1 MQESR
6 STDQITAPP
15 ILSQNGQPR
24 KAENLIGFIGMEE
37 WRAVRKPKKIFS
49 SSSSLY
55 FPCGRKKEMSRMKHN
70 NYGNSNTIGRKRVLV
85 VDYAKINGSSNSS
98 GEKGAANAAA
108 TGEESKVHLASPQKK
123 MFFFPNNPSTPVTPK
138 TPTPQD
144 EAQDSQLESRLESLP
159 VDLLLRILC
168 LLHHDQL
175 KTVFHVSQRLRKA
188 ALVARQCYFNYTT
201 PDRSRQE
208 MLRLTTPRPD
218 EHWPF
223 LDGVGFTKC
232 PLTPKAPR
240 HDQRPPLRLSL
251 AEMRQ
256 ISASLFQGPSSRL
269 YRTKPPGLPRP
280 DQSFTR
286 QLCQCCLHCLFLI
299 GKYIRSCLSKTQVHV
314 LGWGSDFVI
323 LQFAEA
329 GYYNNETAAFYIL

>member
-70 NYGNSNTIGRKRVLV
+70 NYGNSNSKYLKPGALAQLRDARINTRASSCTAIGRKRVLV

-280 DQSFTR
+280 GSRYLPSHRVLFNEDE
-286 QLCQCCLHCLFLI
+286 LCQAVSQNTL
-299 GKYIRSCLSKTQVHV
+299 R
-314 LGWGSDFVI
+314 
-323 LQFAEA
+323 
-329 GYYNNETAAFYIL
+329 

>member
-70 NYGNSNTIGRKRVLV
+70 NYGNSNSKYLKPGALAQLRDARINTRASSCTAIGRKRVLV

-159 VDLLLRILC
+159 VDLL
-168 LLHHDQL
+168 
-175 KTVFHVSQRLRKA
+175 

-280 DQSFTR
+280 GSRYLPSHRVLFNEDE
-286 QLCQCCLHCLFLI
+286 LCQAVSQNTL
-299 GKYIRSCLSKTQVHV
+299 R
-314 LGWGSDFVI
+314 
-323 LQFAEA
+323 
-329 GYYNNETAAFYIL
+329 